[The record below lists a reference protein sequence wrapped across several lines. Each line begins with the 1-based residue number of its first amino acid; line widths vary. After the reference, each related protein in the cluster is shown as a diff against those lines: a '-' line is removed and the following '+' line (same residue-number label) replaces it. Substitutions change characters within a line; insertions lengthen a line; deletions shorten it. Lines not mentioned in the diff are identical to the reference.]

1 MPKALPS
8 KVIIRRAVARDEKRW
23 REAEGQ
29 VPQVAQVIEN
39 VAAGIDK
46 ASSDLEGA
54 LALQIGPASK

>member
-1 MPKALPS
+1 M
-8 KVIIRRAVARDEKRW
+8 DEKRW

-46 ASSDLEGA
+46 ACADLEGA
-54 LALQIGPASK
+54 LSAAHIGPSSK